1 MLIDKIF
8 YVNDK
13 GYDESQIDAIVE
25 KTILNWL
32 WKKGL
37 FVIKL
42 CGFKVLIR
50 YMPWAHI
57 GHMYNNI
64 LDSMWF
70 L

>member
-8 YVNDK
+8 YANEK

-25 KTILNWL
+25 KTILNCL

-42 CGFKVLIR
+42 CRVR
-50 YMPWAHI
+50 Y
-57 GHMYNNI
+57 
-64 LDSMWF
+64 
-70 L
+70 